1 MKKMR
6 NDSHRSGPV
15 RNWYI
20 LHPSTQLKL
29 QQFIGRFLLHATAA
43 GWAAIIS
50 LQATSGKIKTLFLVL
65 NPDPLQ

>member
-29 QQFIGRFLLHATAA
+29 QQFTVRFLLHVAAA
-43 GWAAIIS
+43 GWGS
-50 LQATSGKIKTLFLVL
+50 NYNSSSNLGEGY
-65 NPDPLQ
+65 DPFPGS

>member
-29 QQFIGRFLLHATAA
+29 QQFTGRFLLHTTAA
-43 GWAAIIS
+43 GWGS
-50 LQATSGKIKTLFLVL
+50 NYNFSSDLGKDQ
-65 NPDPLQ
+65 DPIFGS